1 MQPLNLP
8 KLIDS
13 PGFMLAADTVYFQKW
28 TKYLFF
34 SIKKHAPWAH
44 VHFHVFDPTAEDLAW
59 LSAADCSYTF
69 ETTPLDYCQS
79 HQDKVVYW
87 CAARYIRTTEIY
99 TDSTP
104 VINLD
109 ADSIMVSSLSQE
121 QFLKDLEHSWVPV
134 APKRETRS
142 LCSALGLGTDNGR
155 YDVRNV
161 LLEVYNNSRLT
172 WALDQRLCDQ
182 LLDSGKLQ
190 AMDLRYTDFKMK
202 DTSYIWTGKGDRVD
216 KSSFQNALRPYIGLV
231 SR

>member
-8 KLIDS
+8 NLINR

-28 TKYLFF
+28 TKYLFL

-59 LSAADCSYTF
+59 LSTADCSYTS
-69 ETTPLDYCQS
+69 ETTPEEYCQS
-79 HQDKVVYW
+79 HQDRVVYW

-99 TDSTP
+99 ADSTP

-109 ADSIMVSSLSQE
+109 ADSIMVSSLSQD

-142 LCSALGLGTDNGR
+142 LCSALGLSTDNGR
-155 YDVRNV
+155 YYVRNV
-161 LLEVYNNSRLT
+161 LLDVYNNSRLT

-182 LLDSGKLQ
+182 LLDENKLQ
-190 AMDLRYTDFKMK
+190 PMDLRYTDFKMK

-216 KSSFQNALRPYIGLV
+216 KSTFQNALRPYLGLV
-231 SR
+231 S